1 MFIEYQLIP
10 AFLWLS
16 LCVLTPTPPPAGS
29 IVLPSTGPNIKNFL
43 LQLSVEHSGI
53 QRSHTL
59 NLGGEVVIK
68 ALVSI
73 KNLQNCNFDK
83 YSYLQYFGHL
93 MQRADSLEK
102 TLMLGK
108 IEGKRRRG

>member
-10 AFLWLS
+10 VFLWLS
-16 LCVLTPTPPPAGS
+16 LCVPTPTLPPAGS
-29 IVLPSTGPNIKNFL
+29 IVLPSTGPNIKIFL

-53 QRSHTL
+53 QSSHTL

-73 KNLQNCNFDK
+73 KNL
-83 YSYLQYFGHL
+83 
-93 MQRADSLEK
+93 
-102 TLMLGK
+102 
-108 IEGKRRRG
+108 